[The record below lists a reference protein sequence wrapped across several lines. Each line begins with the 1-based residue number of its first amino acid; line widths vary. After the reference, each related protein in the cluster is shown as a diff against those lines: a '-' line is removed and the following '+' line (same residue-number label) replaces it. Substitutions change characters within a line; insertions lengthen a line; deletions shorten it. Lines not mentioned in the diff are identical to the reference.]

1 MKNTYA
7 LLTIFLILTLTAISY
22 AGWSEPV
29 FVDSLSYSQPP
40 WNAIEARNDS
50 IYLIYDFFNFIRSID
65 GGLTWQDPFF
75 IDGRGYMDSDFKLQG
90 DTLVIFF
97 IGSGGERQFYFS
109 SDFGES
115 WQGPRTLEWGPGIP
129 ISANHNH
136 NVVSY
141 CLIDIEATHIFL
153 KTSTDFGI
161 TWAEAESIWT
171 FEGAVFS
178 HILYYFYDRPYILST
193 GYGGEALWTIKLLFS
208 PDNGESW
215 IAYDSLSEIGWNWEQ
230 WMDAS
235 DGGQMAF
242 VYHHYTSRPGE
253 ESKVLVCLSPDSGL
267 TWTAPIDVSLYD
279 INYFPSISVS
289 GDTVVVAWDGRADT
303 SDSYGAVL
311 VRRTFD
317 FGESWEAAE
326 IVTEREE
333 NGRFPEI
340 TIDGQTIHLI
350 YKTPDGL
357 YYRRWEPETGVDE
370 EIEKPEVV
378 SILKNYPNPF
388 NASTK
393 LTYALSEFA
402 GITISIY
409 NIVGQRVATIFEG
422 TQEAGE
428 HSVTWYADDFPS
440 GVYFARVQTG
450 DRSESIKMVLLK

>member
-1 MKNTYA
+1 MNSRFA
-7 LLTIFLILTLTAISY
+7 LLTIFVSLTLTANSY
-22 AGWSEPV
+22 GGWAEPV
-29 FVDSLSYSQPP
+29 FIDTAGHYQPP
-40 WNAIEARNDS
+40 FDRIEARNDS
-50 IYLIYDFFNFIRSID
+50 IYIIYNYWNFIRSID
-65 GGLTWQDPFF
+65 GGLTWQDPFY
-75 IDGRGYMDSDFKLQG
+75 IDGRTYMYNDFKLQG

-97 IGSGGERQFYFS
+97 IGSGGEEQFYFS

-115 WQGPRTLEWGPGIP
+115 WQEPRTLEWGPGIP

-141 CLIDIEATHIFL
+141 CLIDIQATDIFVQ
-153 KTSTDFGI
+153 TSTDFGI

-193 GYGGEALWTIKLLFS
+193 GYGGEALSTIKLLFS

-215 IAYDSLSEIGWNWEQ
+215 IGHDSLSEIGPVWEQ

-235 DGGQMAF
+235 DDGHMAF
-242 VYHHYTSRPGE
+242 VYHHYNSRPGE

-289 GDTVVVAWDGRADT
+289 GDTVAVGWFGRADT
-303 SDSYGAVL
+303 SDTYGAIL
-311 VRRTFD
+311 VRRTYD
-317 FGESWEAAE
+317 FGQSWEPAE

-333 NGRFPEI
+333 NGEFPEI
-340 TIDGQTIHLI
+340 TIDGETIHLI
-350 YKTPDGL
+350 YKAPDGL
-357 YYRRWEPETGVDE
+357 YYRRWEPETGVDD

-378 SILKNYPNPF
+378 SILRNYPNPF

-428 HSVTWYADDFPS
+428 HSVTWVANDFPS
-440 GVYFARVQTG
+440 GVYFARLKTPKGSQ
-450 DRSESIKMVLLK
+450 SIKMVLLK